1 MKNQPHLQLLE
12 SAVKQYSDG
21 DYREAVVLAHIA
33 IEVIADQALVS
44 WINRAQP
51 MSLRQWLVRQIEN
64 NHNLGTTKASKLYEA
79 LSQDMITEQVFWR
92 DFVTANQ
99 LRNDVMHEGIDV
111 SQKQALAALQNA
123 KQVIQHLL
131 AHLPEPQ

>member
-51 MSLRQWLVRQIEN
+51 MSLRKWLVRQIEN

-131 AHLPEPQ
+131 AHLPE

>member
-131 AHLPEPQ
+131 AHLPE

>member
-111 SQKQALAALQNA
+111 RKKQALAALQNA

-131 AHLPEPQ
+131 AHLPE

>member
-131 AHLPEPQ
+131 AHLTKKK